1 MAIFTIKSTFVRM
14 KQTKAFLL
22 TYCVAV
28 FCLSLWNGSIVYAQK
43 TPELEN
49 EANIF
54 SRVISPTP
62 PESVQF
68 CDENYDLSRY
78 DAREHMEREMLS
90 FCYMH
95 STTLQIIK
103 KANRY
108 FPIIIPILKEEGI
121 PEDFK
126 YLMVIESSLNTK
138 AYSRAGAAG
147 LWQLMPTTGRE
158 LGLEVNANI
167 DERYN
172 IYKSTKAACKYLKK
186 RYSKFNNW
194 GLVAQSYNAGEAGIA
209 KQISRQ
215 HSTDP
220 LDLYLNSETSR
231 YFFRILACKYLF
243 KKPSAMGFYLS
254 SSQLYP
260 PLKYTTKTITY
271 PISDLAKWAQ
281 QNGTTYSLLK
291 QANPWLR
298 QTSLQNRT
306 RRTYILKIPTKSSM
320 YYTPSDTR
328 AYDTN
333 WVIGKNK

>member
-1 MAIFTIKSTFVRM
+1 MVVFPIKSTFVHM
-14 KQTKAFLL
+14 KHTRPFLL

-28 FCLSLWNGSIVYAQK
+28 LCLSLWNGSSAYAQK
-43 TPELEN
+43 TPALKN
-49 EANIF
+49 EVDIF
-54 SRVISPTP
+54 SRVVSPTP

-68 CDENYDLSRY
+68 CGENYDLSRY
-78 DAREHMEREMLS
+78 DARERMEREMLS

-108 FPIIIPILKEEGI
+108 FPMIVPILKEEGI

-147 LWQLMPTTGRE
+147 LWQLMRTTGRE

-172 IYKSTKAACKYLKK
+172 IYKSTKAACQYLKK
-186 RYSKFNNW
+186 RYSRFHNW

-209 KQISRQ
+209 RQ
-215 HSTDP
+215 MTRQKSSDP

-231 YFFRILACKYLF
+231 YFFRILACKHLF
-243 KKPSAMGFYLS
+243 QNPSAMGFYLK

-260 PLKYTTKTITY
+260 PLEYTKKTITY
-271 PISDLAKWAQ
+271 PITDLAKWAQ

-320 YYTPSDTR
+320 YYTPSDTKP
-328 AYDTN
+328 YNSN
-333 WVIGKNK
+333 WVIGSR